1 MCFSFGT
8 GSNFSLAMR
17 FFGDSPRKRGKAFG
31 TSRYSPNDLKTGF
44 VAPVG
49 NVRAPLGLSPCPCAV
64 RGACR
69 AGGNPGPGL
78 AALVLLAMLWTCHES
93 PSLHC
98 NCAGATARRR
108 AK

>member
-1 MCFSFGT
+1 MLYLNDVYITTARYRDVCFSFGS

-49 NVRAPLGLSPCPCAV
+49 NVRAPLVLSPCPCALW
-64 RGACR
+64 GACR
-69 AGGNPGPGL
+69 AGAGGDKGRGWL
-78 AALVLLAMLWTCHES
+78 LYYLVLAL
-93 PSLHC
+93 P
-98 NCAGATARRR
+98 
-108 AK
+108 